1 MYTSFTIENF
11 RLFDQLT
18 VEPLARVNLIAGQN
32 NAGKTALLEALWLH
46 SLPNPR
52 TAQRLGFLR
61 GLPVSESEVLFADL
75 FRGYQTGLTI
85 RMDAKGDFASGL
97 TFHHP
102 DQRPL
107 PMLAKAANPIQTKL
121 NICQSENDFDKGVI
135 FEYSDVES
143 GAKFESRAWLD
154 EDPNDERRA
163 LRRRLQVSGEWA
175 GSYFGPC
182 VFIPTGT
189 QTTARELAIKF
200 GQVEVAGRME
210 GVQTVLGLVEPRL
223 RRLTAIPK
231 AEGVAQIHGDVGIGR
246 IIPISLMG
254 DGFRRLLNLV
264 LSFSDASNGVILVDE
279 IENGIHY
286 SIMQSVWEAIVQF
299 SQEFNVQVFATT
311 HSYECI
317 VAANNA
323 FNALESD
330 ELHLHHLYRRNEQV
344 KAVTY
349 SKEALDTNIEYGW
362 ELR

>member
-1 MYTSFTIENF
+1 MYTSFSIENF

-32 NAGKTALLEALWLH
+32 NAGKTALLEAIWLH

-52 TAQRLGFLR
+52 TAQQLGFLR
-61 GLPVSESEVLFADL
+61 GLPISESEVLFADL
-75 FRGYQTGLTI
+75 FRGYQTDLTI
-85 RMDAKGDFASGL
+85 RIDAIGDFASGL

-102 DQRPL
+102 DQRPM
-107 PMLAKAANPIQTKL
+107 PILATALGPILTGLK
-121 NICQSENDFDKGVI
+121 IFQSENDFDNGVI

-143 GAKFESRAWLD
+143 GAKFESRAWLN
-154 EDPNDERRA
+154 EDPNDERRTI
-163 LRRRLQVSGEWA
+163 RRRFQVSGEWA
-175 GSYFGPC
+175 GPYFGPC

-189 QTTARELAIKF
+189 QPMARDLAIKF
-200 GQVEVAGRME
+200 GQVEVAGRMD

-246 IIPISLMG
+246 IIPVSLMG

-264 LSFSDASNGVILVDE
+264 LSFNEASNGVILVDE

-286 SIMQSVWEAIVQF
+286 SVMQSVWEAIIRF

-323 FNALESD
+323 FNTLESD
-330 ELHLHHLYRRNEQV
+330 ELHLHHMYKRDETV
-344 KAVTY
+344 KSQTY
-349 SKEALDTNIEYGW
+349 NKDAIETNIEYFW

>member
-1 MYTSFTIENF
+1 MYTSFSIENF

-18 VEPLARVNLIAGQN
+18 VEPLARVNLIAGRN
-32 NAGKTALLEALWLH
+32 NAGKTALLEAIWLH

-52 TAQRLGFLR
+52 TAQRLGFWR
-61 GLPVSESEVLFADL
+61 GLPFAESGVLFADL
-75 FRGYQTGLTI
+75 FHGYQTGLTI
-85 RMDAKGDFASGL
+85 KIDAKGDFATGL
-97 TFHHP
+97 AFHHP
-102 DQRPL
+102 EQRPL
-107 PMLAKAANPIQTKL
+107 PMPATATNAIQTLLKVF
-121 NICQSENDFDKGVI
+121 QSESDFDNGVM

-143 GAKFESRAWLD
+143 GTKFESRAWLD

-189 QTTARELAIKF
+189 QPMARELAIKF
-200 GQVEVAGRME
+200 GQVEVAGRLD
-210 GVQTVLGLVEPRL
+210 GVQSVLGLVEPRL
-223 RRLTAIPK
+223 QSLTAIPK

-246 IIPISLMG
+246 IIPVSLMG

-286 SIMQSVWEAIVQF
+286 SVMQSVWEAIVRF
-299 SQEFNVQVFATT
+299 SQQFNVQIFATT

-330 ELHLHHLYRRNEQV
+330 ELHLHHMYRRDETV
-344 KAVTY
+344 KSQTY
-349 SKEALDTNIEYGW
+349 NKDAIETNIEYLW